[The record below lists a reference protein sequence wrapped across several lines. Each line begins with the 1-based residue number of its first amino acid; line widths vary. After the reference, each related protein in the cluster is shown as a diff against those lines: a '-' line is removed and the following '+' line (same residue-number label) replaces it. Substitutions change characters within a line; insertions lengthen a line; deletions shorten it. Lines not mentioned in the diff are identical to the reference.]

1 MSDFEKK
8 HWCCVVVHE
17 KKSSVLCNDTD
28 AVLWWCM
35 KKKSSVLYNDT
46 DAVLWWC
53 MKKKTSVLCND
64 TDLVSD
70 TEKVTVSDLWW
81 CMEKV
86 IVERLLITLGRDTK
100 KS

>member
-8 HWCCVVVHE
+8 HWCCAA
-17 KKSSVLCNDTD
+17 L
-28 AVLWWCM
+28 VLWWCM
-35 KKKSSVLYNDT
+35 KKKS
-46 DAVLWWC
+46 
-53 MKKKTSVLCND
+53 SVLCND

-86 IVERLLITLGRDTK
+86 IVERLLIALGRDTK